1 MARGPLTPE
10 RPRAG
15 PPACCNAQ
23 ASRQHRSDSPE
34 EALPNESHPVVQ
46 RLEQLSDQWTEFATD
61 AEARLLVWQATQP
74 ELSMIE
80 AFFARESDA
89 EAAQTPDF
97 FLRLRAPFKLVK
109 AHGYALREELI
120 TEYDTARPAL
130 EAEGIEAGWRA
141 PHARQADDDVA
152 ALVRAL
158 SSFRA
163 HHERDIELLL
173 STGDATGAWVTLLVC
188 KRYGVKT
195 FRAKR
200 QKPTTIGVRAP
211 KGFIDA
217 VLHPHIGQVAGVF
230 AAAKEE
236 ALSEL
241 AVLWLGAERA
251 GETLLVDE
259 ER

>member
-1 MARGPLTPE
+1 M
-10 RPRAG
+10 
-15 PPACCNAQ
+15 
-23 ASRQHRSDSPE
+23 
-34 EALPNESHPVVQ
+34 
-46 RLEQLSDQWTEFATD
+46 EFTKFA
-61 AEARLLVWQATQP
+61 AE
-74 ELSMIE
+74 
-80 AFFARESDA
+80 
-89 EAAQTPDF
+89 
-97 FLRLRAPFKLVK
+97 LRAVERHFAADGVD
-109 AHGYALREELI
+109 GYAKRL
-120 TEYDTARPAL
+120 
-130 EAEGIEAGWRA
+130 AEWRA
-141 PHARQADDDVA
+141 R
-152 ALVRAL
+152 
-158 SSFRA
+158 
-163 HHERDIELLL
+163 ERDIELLL